1 MGGPGAEHVRQHVL
15 GDLRAADTQ
24 SVAGVFHF
32 AQALSERVQLLGD
45 LVRPSVPD
53 VGEAVVDLPQELAQL
68 EGRVYIA
75 VAHTADAEPHQLPRQ
90 VGHAQQ
96 VVGWCHLEGQNWSS

>member
-24 SVAGVFHF
+24 GVAGVLHF
-32 AQALSERVQLLGD
+32 AQALPERVQLLGD

-53 VGEAVVDLPQELAQL
+53 VGEAVVNLPEELTQL
-68 EGRVYIA
+68 EGRVDVA
-75 VAHTADAEPHQLPRQ
+75 VAHAADAQPHQLSRQ
-90 VGHAQQ
+90 VGHTQQ
-96 VVGWCHLEGQNWSS
+96 VVGRRHLEGQDVS